1 MCINLRKAKAEEVEP
16 KIPYKHCLNC
26 NTELKGVYCHVCGQ
40 QATNP
45 KPSIRDIIMEYLDNA
60 YMWNPLII
68 RTLWLLVSRP
78 GFLTK
83 EFLSGRLKPYIHP
96 LRLNM
101 TIMFIFLTIFIFF
114 TGIDKVSNS
123 MRNIT
128 HNEMVLPGL
137 QMELL
142 LSNQEYAERIK
153 SSKRD
158 TVVLHTPLFL
168 ADSYPDIISKLEVI
182 EDTQGKYLDK
192 WRAIIP
198 HALLEEDIITP
209 DPNGYYKFNADA
221 KIKRDDLDIFYTVWQ
236 KMVEITTTY
245 FPLIV
250 LLTAPFLAFSLHL
263 IQRKKMATRMSHF
276 IFALHYTA
284 FLELLITFIYIL
296 YLVVS
301 PPMWPLQWIMIIGS
315 CLYLT
320 IAFRRVYENGSWLGT
335 ISKSVLTGLIYLIIC
350 LLTFLGIFLLS
361 CIIVAETI

>member
-1 MCINLRKAKAEEVEP
+1 
-16 KIPYKHCLNC
+16 
-26 NTELKGVYCHVCGQ
+26 
-40 QATNP
+40 
-45 KPSIRDIIMEYLDNA
+45 
-60 YMWNPLII
+60 
-68 RTLWLLVSRP
+68 
-78 GFLTK
+78 
-83 EFLSGRLKPYIHP
+83 
-96 LRLNM
+96 
-101 TIMFIFLTIFIFF
+101 
-114 TGIDKVSNS
+114 
-123 MRNIT
+123 
-128 HNEMVLPGL
+128 MVLPGL

-182 EDTQGKYLDK
+182 EDTQGKSLDK

-284 FLELLITFIYIL
+284 FLELLITFMYIL

-320 IAFRRVYENGSWLGT
+320 IAFRRVYENGSWLGA